1 MRNKLDLRYNS
12 AVSRSVQS
20 TEQSKGR
27 NSNSRAL
34 PIPLILHLHVMSLIS
49 PLLSPAT
56 VRVMT
61 MCTQTSEGKMQE
73 CTGVCEKTRSS
84 SAVKM

>member
-20 TEQSKGR
+20 TYSPYP
-27 NSNSRAL
+27 SFY
-34 PIPLILHLHVMSLIS
+34 LHVMSLIS
-49 PLLSPAT
+49 TLLSPATAT

-61 MCTQTSEGKMQE
+61 MCTQTSEGNSPE
-73 CTGVCEKTRSS
+73 RSVVYRC
-84 SAVKM
+84 A

>member
-34 PIPLILHLHVMSLIS
+34 PIPIPLLPLILHLHVMSLIS

-61 MCTQTSEGKMQE
+61 MCTQTSEGNSPE
-73 CTGVCEKTRSS
+73 RSVVYRC
-84 SAVKM
+84 A